1 MKINHSSSE
10 FHKLR
15 INLISAVKIGLGSA
29 LAIFIAAGIGL
40 PNPASAGTI
49 TLLTLIAQTRKD
61 TVQLILRRLVSFV
74 LTVLICW
81 LVFPL
86 ITEMYLAYAL
96 FLIIIVFLMEVLGW
110 QATLSVN
117 AVIAAHFLLNKDF
130 SVLFVSQQLALLI
143 IGITIALVLN
153 LIQPDLTEREHLK
166 LKIDQVEKELQE
178 VISEVADSLLS
189 EEKAHTRRRK
199 LPELH
204 KDLLDSIN
212 TASRYQKNTYRKED
226 QWFLNYF
233 EMRMAQCLLL
243 EELYSHA
250 GDVCRQTKAGN
261 MVVSYMVSLIDFIT
275 EHDQPVL
282 KYEEGQKIRRELIES
297 FSETDNFE
305 NDSMLLFVMLDL
317 QKFVELKKRF
327 IESLSK
333 SQLESYQQRTNL
345 LKFKP

>member
-1 MKINHSSSE
+1 
-10 FHKLR
+10 
-15 INLISAVKIGLGSA
+15 
-29 LAIFIAAGIGL
+29 
-40 PNPASAGTI
+40 
-49 TLLTLIAQTRKD
+49 
-61 TVQLILRRLVSFV
+61 
-74 LTVLICW
+74 
-81 LVFPL
+81 
-86 ITEMYLAYAL
+86 
-96 FLIIIVFLMEVLGW
+96 MEVLGW

-143 IGITIALVLN
+143 IGITIALMLN